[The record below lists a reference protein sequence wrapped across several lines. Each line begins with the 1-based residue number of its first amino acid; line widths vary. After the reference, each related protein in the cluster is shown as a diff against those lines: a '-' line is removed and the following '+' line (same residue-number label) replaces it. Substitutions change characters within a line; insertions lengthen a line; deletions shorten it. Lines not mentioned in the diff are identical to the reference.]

1 MGSIGGGRC
10 SRAHKRFWL
19 GATVAGGLAAAVLC
33 LGMAGAQDLPP
44 DPALLEK
51 LGILVTQK
59 GLDTRNNR
67 LDEIVGRLAMAC
79 STEPP
84 LDTRPCP
91 GEKRLL
97 TFLRELPPDQ
107 DAIARELEAL
117 GTTCRKEGTR
127 LDCFYERHVHYDAWA
142 WGHDGPVGSGDE
154 TYRITFMVTAQ
165 GGELQYGIDYHLLP
179 DRK

>member
-1 MGSIGGGRC
+1 MASVGDDRAP
-10 SRAHKRFWL
+10 RAHKRLLL
-19 GATVAGGLAAAVLC
+19 GLVPPGA
-33 LGMAGAQDLPP
+33 MAGLLLSIGVASAQEKFP

-59 GLDTRNNR
+59 GLDPNNR
-67 LDEIVGRLAMAC
+67 LDTLVGRLAMAC

-117 GTTCRKEGTR
+117 GTSCRKQGIR
-127 LDCFYERHVHYDAWA
+127 LDCFYERHVHSDAWA

-154 TYRITFMVTAQ
+154 TYRITFTVTKQ
-165 GGELQYGIDYHLLP
+165 GDELQYGIDYHLLADP
-179 DRK
+179 K

>member
-1 MGSIGGGRC
+1 MASVGDDRTP
-10 SRAHKRFWL
+10 RAHKRPLL
-19 GATVAGGLAAAVLC
+19 GLVLP
-33 LGMAGAQDLPP
+33 GAMAGLLLSIGVASAQEKFP

-59 GLDTRNNR
+59 GLDPNNR
-67 LDEIVGRLAMAC
+67 
-79 STEPP
+79 

-117 GTTCRKEGTR
+117 GTSCRKEGTR
-127 LDCFYERHVHYDAWA
+127 LDCFYERHVHSDAWA

-154 TYRITFMVTAQ
+154 TYRITFTVTKQ
-165 GGELQYGIDYHLLP
+165 GDELQYGIDYHLLADP
-179 DRK
+179 K

>member
-1 MGSIGGGRC
+1 LI
-10 SRAHKRFWL
+10 
-19 GATVAGGLAAAVLC
+19 
-33 LGMAGAQDLPP
+33 
-44 DPALLEK
+44 
-51 LGILVTQK
+51 TQK
-59 GLDTRNNR
+59 GLDPNNR
-67 LDEIVGRLAMAC
+67 LDTLVGRLAMAC

-127 LDCFYERHVHYDAWA
+127 LDCFYERHVHLDAWA

-154 TYRITFMVTAQ
+154 TYRITFTVTKQ
-165 GGELQYGIDYHLLP
+165 GDELQYGIDYHLLANP
-179 DRK
+179 K